1 MTSIATIILTFNE
14 ELHLERAIASVSPF
28 SHEIFVIDSYS
39 EDATLDIAR
48 SWGATVLQNK
58 FVNQAQQFQWA
69 LDNAPITSE
78 WILRLDADE
87 IIEADLASEIELKLP
102 HLSTDVVGVNLKR
115 KHIFMGKWVRYGG
128 RYPLV
133 MLRLFRHGHG
143 RVENRW
149 MDEHIVVSEG
159 RTTTFDGGF
168 ADHNLRDLTYF
179 IQKHNAYATR
189 EAIEVLNQRLNLF
202 PPCAQVTALNSS
214 SQVSTKRWIKESIY
228 NQIPFTLS
236 ALLYFLYRYVI
247 GLGFLDG
254 RTGLIYHYLQGY
266 WYRFLVGAKVHELTT
281 AVSELSSR
289 EEIMAELSQRTGLP
303 LIPSTNAPDTP
314 KSLLSPLNITELE
327 GQYIPS

>member
-1 MTSIATIILTFNE
+1 
-14 ELHLERAIASVSPF
+14 
-28 SHEIFVIDSYS
+28 
-39 EDATLDIAR
+39 
-48 SWGATVLQNK
+48 
-58 FVNQAQQFQWA
+58 
-69 LDNAPITSE
+69 
-78 WILRLDADE
+78 
-87 IIEADLASEIELKLP
+87 
-102 HLSTDVVGVNLKR
+102 
-115 KHIFMGKWVRYGG
+115 
-128 RYPLV
+128 
-133 MLRLFRHGHG
+133 
-143 RVENRW
+143 
-149 MDEHIVVSEG
+149 
-159 RTTTFDGGF
+159 
-168 ADHNLRDLTYF
+168 LRDLTYF